1 MILYQRMLNGVCLN
15 QWTSDF
21 ADANY
26 TEPWWGPA
34 SIAAISA
41 AAASYSG
48 IPAGATTAVT
58 LMANTA
64 GSAGNV
70 SLSIDGT
77 SSLTTLVTNWNA
89 ANPNNQITLM
99 GDGTQ
104 VPNAGLIAL
113 SDGVD
118 AVAAVPIYTITQTD
132 ITIQYNQQ
140 QAVEKAIQN
149 QSMGAT
155 IIANVAALNESKLAS
170 GAMTQATF
178 TILLADQNVLNIE
191 RLLWNGSLVT
201 AKALIQ
207 AANLSAYYTS
217 DEVSSILVLFP

>member
-58 LMANTA
+58 LTANTT

-104 VPNAGLIAL
+104 VP
-113 SDGVD
+113 
-118 AVAAVPIYTITQTD
+118 
-132 ITIQYNQQ
+132 
-140 QAVEKAIQN
+140 
-149 QSMGAT
+149 M
-155 IIANVAALNESKLAS
+155 
-170 GAMTQATF
+170 
-178 TILLADQNVLNIE
+178 
-191 RLLWNGSLVT
+191 LV
-201 AKALIQ
+201 
-207 AANLSAYYTS
+207 
-217 DEVSSILVLFP
+217 